1 MPITLDI
8 KQGQVIKLPTG
19 LYRFCQERSNNV
31 LLLQREDT
39 GMDLP
44 MPEHKLEK
52 MLGDGVAK
60 IIDFRRSTEKQ
71 GPNDNADFGPGEEWV
86 NEGDPSQAA
95 VRTFEAQRARALQ
108 FYTQKW
114 DEDGRAMLG
123 ELALQKFI
131 DTWRVT
137 AIQMG
142 IEPKDKPKPKV
153 KSEVKV
159 KSKEPKDGYWVKPAR
174 LKHAIKNCGETGNRP
189 LRLFRSRRGKTEKKR
204 FCDFVETAIDKTV
217 AFYWELRTRD
227 YNDAYAYFSDELIG
241 PENKRREAAGLDP
254 LKYPKRLETIRRRI
268 NLAANYITWSQK
280 YSKHEAHR
288 KFKGIKKSL
297 SAERPLELVIMDH
310 TVFDTWTV
318 LDTETFLP
326 LGRPTLTVAID
337 VATRMILGYLV
348 SFEPASLYSVLTTLK
363 RVNKNKAYVKSVFPG
378 IRGKWNAWG
387 KPQEILVDNGW
398 EFKSKSLQDALH
410 DLGTDIIWAP
420 VHTPEYKAIGERFFQ
435 TLNLMLAKKLPGTAP
450 KPELMRKANL
460 DPESEAIITLG
471 DLDLLIHQT
480 LIEVYQDKPHEG
492 LGGIPARIWRD
503 KIRFH
508 KRPFIRDI
516 TALNALMGRIDDA
529 VLTRK
534 GIRFENMTFHDE
546 TLTSALLFDL
556 VRYEKK
562 RSQSDDTS
570 ASGRVKVKIKYNPAD
585 ASTIQVWNRGGDAK
599 PHYVSLPN
607 LDEKFF
613 NNLSFWHWKKI
624 CEFAKSEDLDF
635 SSEEDRWSARNRLR
649 LLWEELS
656 GAKLL
661 RERKD
666 ARRGLTASQG
676 TFDNKSTNDE
686 SDMEIGDI
694 EDAVADS
701 STSGMEAPSLV
712 PDEDPSSEDD
722 IAAHDRADDGWAA
735 KGRTPSKKDQA
746 KAAKTKADNKAKAAE
761 QQAAAE
767 ERQRKGN
774 PTGKP
779 AGKHP
784 KGAKP
789 GNLASGAE
797 WGDDEK
803 QDQKSSPSTSDSAA
817 AGSDGSGPKTADGVP
832 LAGGAGWGD
841 QD

>member
-44 MPEHKLEK
+44 IPEHKLEK

-60 IIDFRRSTEKQ
+60 IIDFRRSADNQ
-71 GPNDNADFGPGEEWV
+71 AASDNADFGPGEEWLA
-86 NEGDPSQAA
+86 EDDPSKASL
-95 VRTFEAQRARALQ
+95 TPEAQRARALQ

-114 DEDGRAMLG
+114 DEDGRVTLG
-123 ELALQKFI
+123 EKGLAKFI
-131 DTWRVT
+131 NQWRPV
-137 AIQMG
+137 AIQKG
-142 IEPKDKPKPKV
+142 VEPK
-153 KSEVKV
+153 EN
-159 KSKEPKDGYWVKPAR
+159 KDGFWVKPAR
-174 LKHAIKNCGETGNRP
+174 LKYVIKNCGEAGNRP
-189 LRLFRSRRGKTEKKR
+189 LRVFRSRRGKSERKR
-204 FCDFVETAIDKTV
+204 FDDFVETAMDRTV

-227 YNDAYAYFSDELIG
+227 YNDAYAHFRDELMR
-241 PENKRREAAGLDP
+241 PENTRRKAAGLEP
-254 LKYPKRLETIRRRI
+254 RKFPKRLEIIRRRI
-268 NLAANYITWSQK
+268 NLATNYVTWSQK

-348 SFEPASLYSVLTTLK
+348 TFEPASLYSVLTTLK
-363 RVNKNKAYVKSVFPG
+363 RVNKNKAYVKHVFPE

-420 VHTPEYKAIGERFFQ
+420 VHTPEYKAIGERFFL
-435 TLNLMLAKKLPGTAP
+435 TLNMMLAKKLPGTAP

-480 LIEVYQDKPHEG
+480 LIEVYHNNPHTG

-508 KRPFIRDI
+508 KRPFIKDI
-516 TALNALMGRIDDA
+516 TALNALLGRIDDA
-529 VLTRK
+529 TLTRK
-534 GIRFENMTFHDE
+534 GIKFQNMTFHDE
-546 TLTSALLFDL
+546 KLTSGLLSDL
-556 VRYEKK
+556 VAYEKK
-562 RSQSDDTS
+562 RSQSNDTDAS
-570 ASGRVKVKIKYNPAD
+570 ARVKVKIKYNPAD
-585 ASTIQVWNRGGDAK
+585 ASTIQVWNRGGDPK

-607 LDEKFF
+607 RDEKFF
-613 NNLSFWHWKKI
+613 NNLSFWHWAKI

-635 SSEEDRWSARNRLR
+635 NSEENRWTARNRLR
-649 LLWEELS
+649 QLWEELA

-661 RERKD
+661 RMRKD

-694 EDAVADS
+694 EDAVADP
-701 STSGMEAPSLV
+701 STNGMEAPSLV

-722 IAAHDRADDGWAA
+722 IAAHDRADEGWAP
-735 KGRTPSKKDQA
+735 KGRTPSQKSQKR
-746 KAAKTKADNKAKAAE
+746 AAKTRTDKAKKDAE
-761 QQAAAE
+761 QKAAAE
-767 ERQRKGN
+767 ERERKGN

-779 AGKHP
+779 SGTRA

-789 GNLASGAE
+789 GNLASGME
-797 WGDDEK
+797 WGDDEG
-803 QDQKSSPSTSDSAA
+803 QDQKGQQSTSGSAA
-817 AGSDGSGPKTADGVP
+817 PGNLGSGPKTADGVP

-841 QD
+841 DD